1 MDRRTLLT
9 LTGAASLAAA
19 LPRGAFAQG
28 RQVGGQ
34 VGAYTAFAESVTAM
48 TPVFKAQ
55 TGQEIQL
62 VAAGSGE
69 LVRRIQA
76 ERARPLADGLISV
89 GGESIDSAP
98 ALFTK
103 YTPKD
108 DAAILPVLKVSP
120 NWIPFSVTLATV
132 LAVNTK
138 LVPEGQIPTT
148 WAELADPKWKGKIAY
163 AGADKS
169 GSALI
174 QLLQILHNFGEA
186 KGWALF
192 EKMVEN
198 FVITGSSGAVS
209 RGAAQGEYAIG
220 ITLEDNAQRFIDGGS
235 PLKIVYPKEGIS
247 FAADAMALVAN
258 GPNPAGGKA
267 LLDFI
272 VSTEGQKII
281 VEKFGR
287 RPIRADV
294 AQPKG
299 ALAVSDLPVNNAPVE
314 WTNAKTKE
322 VLARYL
328 KLVRR

>member
-1 MDRRTLLT
+1 MNRRSLLA
-9 LTGAASLAAA
+9 LSGAASLTAA
-19 LPRGAFAQG
+19 LPRGAAAQ
-28 RQVGGQ
+28 GGQ
-34 VGAYTAFAESVTAM
+34 VVAYTAFAESVTAM
-48 TPVFKAQ
+48 TPPFKAR
-55 TGQEIQL
+55 TGQDIQL

-69 LVRRIQA
+69 LVRRIVA
-76 ERARPLADGLISV
+76 EKARPLADAIISV
-89 GGESIDSAP
+89 GGESIDGNA
-98 ALFTK
+98 AVFAK
-103 YTPKD
+103 YTPKE

-120 NWIPFSVTLATV
+120 NWIPFSVTLASV

-138 LVPEGQIPTT
+138 LVPADQIPST

-163 AGADKS
+163 AGADRS

-174 QLLQILHNFGEA
+174 QLLQILHNFGME

-220 ITLEDNAQRFIDGGS
+220 ITLEDNAQRFIDGGA
-235 PLKIVYPKEGIS
+235 PLKVVYPKEGIS
-247 FAADAMALVAN
+247 FAADAMALVAG
-258 GPNPAGGKA
+258 GPNPDGGKA

-272 VSTEGQKII
+272 VSTEGQRII

-299 ALAVSDLPVNNAPVE
+299 ALSVSELPVNNAPIE
-314 WTNAKTKE
+314 WTNANSKA

-328 KLVRR
+328 RLVRR

>member
-1 MDRRTLLT
+1 MNRRRLLALSGATALST
-9 LTGAASLAAA
+9 LTPAAA
-19 LPRGAFAQG
+19 Q
-28 RQVGGQ
+28 GGQ
-34 VGAYTAFAESVTAM
+34 VVAYTAFAESVTAM
-48 TPVFKAQ
+48 TPAFKAM
-55 TGQEIQL
+55 TGQDIQL

-69 LVRRIQA
+69 LVRRIVA
-76 ERARPLADGLISV
+76 ERARPLADALVSV
-89 GGESIDSAP
+89 GGEAIDANP
-98 ALFTK
+98 AVFTK

-108 DAAILPVLKVSP
+108 DSAILPVLKVSP

-132 LAVNTK
+132 LAVNTR
-138 LVPEGQIPTT
+138 LVPADQVPST

-163 AGADKS
+163 AGADRS

-174 QLLQILHNFGEA
+174 QLLQILHNFGEE

-235 PLKIVYPKEGIS
+235 PLKVVYPKEGIS
-247 FAADAMALVAN
+247 FAADAMALVAG
-258 GPNPAGGKA
+258 GPNPAGGRA
-267 LLDFI
+267 LIDYI
-272 VSTEGQKII
+272 VSPAGQQVI

-299 ALAVSDLPVNNAPVE
+299 GVDVSTLPVNNAPVE
-314 WTNAKTKE
+314 WTNARTKD

-328 KLVRR
+328 RLVRR